1 MTLSVATARAQLK
14 KNVKTSS
21 TTPVVCICGGGNG
34 AHVTAG
40 YLASKGIRVHV
51 LTRKPELWAEEIRI
65 TTKGSSWEDKGDI
78 VGRLTMVTSSAKNA
92 IPTADIIFVAAPANA
107 HPAILEKIAPFLKP
121 GSILGALFAQGGFDW
136 AAKRALGSVALDSLH
151 LLFGLQNI
159 PWICK
164 ATSYGKEA
172 KIIGPKKCL
181 YVAAYPVERM
191 DVAARVMEDLF
202 DIPCATVA
210 NFLNLTL
217 TPSNQIIHPARYFA
231 IFRDW
236 DGKKTYSHA
245 ELAARRGLTLCTN
258 PLILCHVTL
267 SYDVIV
273 DADFDEFSAEQLSML
288 DNELQQVKLALL
300 QRFPALDLSDVLP
313 MDARVIKQYGDDVSD
328 RSSLKAIFASN
339 LGYAGCNTPLKE
351 ISPGQFHPAVDS
363 RCVYIPYGLCIL
375 KNMAEM
381 LGNFPTPR
389 IDFMIRWHQQFMQV
403 QFLNG
408 DNQLNPRELWRTG
421 APNKYGIHDI
431 ADLVE
436 TSLPREMHG
445 YRHPRSRM

>member
-181 YVAAYPVERM
+181 YVAAYPVERK

>member
-14 KNVKTSS
+14 KNVKSS
-21 TTPVVCICGGGNG
+21 TTSPVVCICGGGNG
-34 AHVTAG
+34 AHVAAG

-51 LTRKPELWAEEIRI
+51 LTRQPELWDEEVRI
-65 TTKGSSWEDKGDI
+65 TTKGSSWEDKGEI
-78 VGRLTMVTSSAKNA
+78 VGRLTMVTSNAKNA

-107 HPAILEKIAPFLKP
+107 HPPILEKIAPYLKP
-121 GSILGALFAQGGFDW
+121 GAILGALFAQGGFDW
-136 AAKRALGSVALDSLH
+136 AAKRALGTDGLNRLH

-164 ATSYGKEA
+164 ATTYGKEA
-172 KIIGPKKCL
+172 KIIGPKKSL
-181 YVAAYPVERM
+181 YVAAYPVERKEI
-191 DVAARVMEDLF
+191 AARCMEDLF

-217 TPSNQIIHPARYFA
+217 TPSNQIIHPARYYA

-236 DGKKTYSHA
+236 DGKKTYTKK
-245 ELAARRGLTLCTN
+245 ELEARRGLTL
-258 PLILCHVTL
+258 
-267 SYDVIV
+267 Y
-273 DADFDEFSAEQLSML
+273 ADFDEFSAEQLSML
-288 DNELQQVKLALL
+288 DNELQQVKYALL

-313 MDARVIKQYGDDVSD
+313 MDARVVKQYGDDVAD
-328 RSSLKAIFASN
+328 RSSLKAIFATN

-351 ISPGQFHPAVDS
+351 VSPGAFHPAVDS
-363 RCVYIPYGLCIL
+363 RLFWEDIPFGLCIL

-389 IDFMIRWHQQFMQV
+389 IDFMIRWHQQYMQV
-403 QFLNG
+403 QFLND

-431 ADLVE
+431 FELVE
-436 TSLPREMHG
+436 TSLPREMRG
-445 YRHPRSRM
+445 YKHPRSRM

>member
-1 MTLSVATARAQLK
+1 MTLSVATARAQLNK
-14 KNVKTSS
+14 QLKQSPNATS
-21 TTPVVCICGGGNG
+21 PVVAICGGGNG
-34 AHVTAG
+34 AHVAAG

-51 LTRKPELWAEEIRI
+51 LTRQPELWDDEIRI
-65 TTKGSSWEDKGDI
+65 TTAGSSWEDKGEI
-78 VGRLTMVTSSAKNA
+78 VGRLTLVTSSAKHA
-92 IPTADIIFVAAPANA
+92 IPTADIVFVAAPANA
-107 HPAILEKIAPFLKP
+107 HPAILDKIAPYVKP
-121 GSILGALFAQGGFDW
+121 GCMLGALFAQGGFDW
-136 AAKRALGSVALDSLH
+136 AAKRALGTDGLDRLQ

-164 ATSYGKEA
+164 ATSYGKQA
-172 KIIGPKKCL
+172 KIIGPKKSL
-181 YVAAYPVERM
+181 YVAAYPVERK
-191 DVAARVMEDLF
+191 DAAARVMEDLF

-217 TPSNQIIHPARYFA
+217 TPSNQIIHPARYYA

-236 DGKKTYSHA
+236 DGKRTYTKA
-245 ELAARRGLTLCTN
+245 ELAARRGLTL
-258 PLILCHVTL
+258 
-267 SYDVIV
+267 Y
-273 DADFDEFSAEQLSML
+273 ADFDEFSAEQLSML

-313 MDARVIKQYGDDVSD
+313 MDARVVKQYGADVAD
-328 RSSLKAIFASN
+328 RSSLKAIFATN

-351 ISPGQFHPAVDS
+351 ISPGQFHPAVES
-363 RCVYIPYGLCIL
+363 RLFWEDIPYGLCIL

-403 QFLNG
+403 QFLND

-431 ADLVE
+431 AELVE